1 MPSSPGYS
9 TGNLVALIA
18 GVGVVVLVVVSALAF
33 IGFSRFAGSSTG
45 AGFSPAARALPS
57 SSSHAST
64 GGIPCDQLEHTH
76 VHYHVG
82 LQILNQGE
90 TVPISTGVGRTV
102 SCFYWLHMH
111 TGEPGIIHI
120 EAPSDT
126 TFTLGDFF
134 SVWGAW
140 TARPQPL
147 DATHVSTFTLS
158 GSQKLL
164 VYVDLGTGAG
174 PAVFTGDPKSI
185 VLKEHEEITLEITPP
200 AVSPPPAFPWPPGF

>member
-1 MPSSPGYS
+1 
-9 TGNLVALIA
+9 
-18 GVGVVVLVVVSALAF
+18 VVVLVVVSALAF
-33 IGFSRFAGSSTG
+33 IGFSRFAGSITS

-64 GGIPCDQLEHTH
+64 GGIPCDQLEHTQ

-111 TGEPGIIHI
+111 TGEPGIIHV
-120 EAPSDT
+120 EAPANN
-126 TFTLGDFF
+126 TFNLGDFF

-140 TARPQPL
+140 SGFPQLL
-147 DATHVSTFTLS
+147 DATHVSTVTLHVN
-158 GSQKLL
+158 QKLL
-164 VYVDLGTGAG
+164 VYVDTGAG
-174 PAVFTGDPKSI
+174 PAIFTGDPRSI
-185 VLKEHEEITLEITPP
+185 VLKNREEITLEITPP
-200 AVSPPPAFPWPPGF
+200 TVNPPPAFPWPPGF